1 MTEIGEAMAGSG
13 SSRWEEP
20 HTDAV
25 PEEAAGLDRAAHST
39 AGAGGGEAVDVMTRS
54 DAGLSSGAQRVI
66 REEASSILRA
76 LGEGGQKGTRE
87 RPNAGAVES
96 LQAGDCGTY
105 LIIGKDVVAREYTVL
120 LKNTEGKDVG
130 VAKWPCDAQ
139 GGELKPSGLSSGR
152 PLRRESLTAEPSQ
165 RSRDSS
171 YVDGD
176 LWRDGLDQSPAFSDD
191 GGARSGREWLEE
203 YERLTLSGWG
213 DSSSLEVERRER
225 EARSR
230 AIPTTFGCTR
240 MVEPAEPP
248 GPALPAGSAWAQH
261 AGVPG
266 EMGTERFHVRSDEE
280 DSSDRQSMSR
290 DSFEGFLRELGVED
304 PSAIEKHWNAMNQG
318 GRVRPTTTRP
328 RFAWETATQAD
339 LSTALQHL
347 LLRLHA
353 VRGGQRQRP
362 EEAAGLEVCEGT
374 QADEWDAPHC
384 PLKVRDGGLVRL
396 RESPHRKSR
405 EVTGDLP
412 GGTPLRAVSWKI
424 RHESIEVHVV
434 RGATGEALCPS
445 RWVGDTEC
453 EVGWVAVEEVVGY
466 DDRRWYRGLT
476 EEEWYSSSWQTT
488 VKALRVWVS
497 RGGRTWQELYDAILP
512 IQEQSRQEKKHLN
525 KVREV
530 FEAEGYTYVALGLG
544 RMWQGD
550 WEATNLRLHVTIA
563 YAAAMED
570 NEMKALQEILTNQ
583 VHEWARL
590 EPNLR
595 PLKVTRFR
603 RWETQTRMQK
613 RGDTSLT
620 RNCTRKPIVTMGQGE
635 VEAMVAEERI
645 HTLDLDEDDEES
657 LGEFVG
663 RLYSRDRDRLR
674 EGRERAAALSKN
686 DGLLRVECA
695 DEGLG
700 AGSLEIQDLLAYL
713 ADTVR
718 FFAGASKRLDPAPG
732 RLKGKLVPPYV
743 TPPERWHI
751 TKQGSWLR
759 SHECTWE
766 E

>member
-1 MTEIGEAMAGSG
+1 MAGSG

-25 PEEAAGLDRAAHST
+25 PEEAAGLDRAAQST
-39 AGAGGGEAVDVMTRS
+39 AGAGGGKAVDVMTRS
-54 DAGLSSGAQRVI
+54 DAGLSRGAKRVI

-120 LKNTEGKDVG
+120 LKDADGQEVG
-130 VAKWPCDAQ
+130 VTKWPFDMKA
-139 GGELKPSGLSSGR
+139 GGREPRVAASVR
-152 PLRRESLTAEPSQ
+152 ELRRETPLAAWTQEMRDDWDKSLRGSDYA
-165 RSRDSS
+165 
-171 YVDGD
+171 D
-176 LWRDGLDQSPAFSDD
+176 LEQLRDGPDLDL
-191 GGARSGREWLEE
+191 LEQ
-203 YERLTLSGWG
+203 RWS
-213 DSSSLEVERRER
+213 

-240 MVEPAEPP
+240 IVEPAEPP

-266 EMGTERFHVRSDEE
+266 EMGTERFHVRSDDE

-374 QADEWDAPHC
+374 QAEEWDAPHC

-434 RGATGEALCPS
+434 RGATGEALSPS
-445 RWVGDTEC
+445 RWAGGNEC

-466 DDRRWYRGLT
+466 DNRRWYRGLT

-497 RGGRTWQELYDAILP
+497 RGGRTWQEVYDAILP
-512 IQEQSRQEKKHLN
+512 TQEQSRQEKKHLN
-525 KVREV
+525 MVREV
-530 FEAEGYTYVALGLG
+530 FEVEGYTYVALGLG

-570 NEMKALQEILTNQ
+570 SEMKALQEILTNQ

-718 FFAGASKRLDPAPG
+718 FFASASKRLDPAPG

>member
-1 MTEIGEAMAGSG
+1 MAGSG

-39 AGAGGGEAVDVMTRS
+39 AGAGGGKAVDVMTRS
-54 DAGLSSGAQRVI
+54 DAGLSSGAKRVI

-120 LKNTEGKDVG
+120 LKDADGQEVG
-130 VAKWPCDAQ
+130 VAKWPFDMKA
-139 GGELKPSGLSSGR
+139 GGREPRVAASVR
-152 PLRRESLTAEPSQ
+152 ELRRETPLAEWTQEMRDDWDESLRGSDYA
-165 RSRDSS
+165 
-171 YVDGD
+171 D
-176 LWRDGLDQSPAFSDD
+176 LEQLRDGPDLDL
-191 GGARSGREWLEE
+191 LEQ
-203 YERLTLSGWG
+203 RWS
-213 DSSSLEVERRER
+213 
-225 EARSR
+225 EARNR

-240 MVEPAEPP
+240 IVEPAEPP

-266 EMGTERFHVRSDEE
+266 EMGTERFHVRSDDE

-353 VRGGQRQRP
+353 VRGGQRQRL

-374 QADEWDAPHC
+374 QAEEWDAPHC

-434 RGATGEALCPS
+434 RGATGEALSPS
-445 RWVGDTEC
+445 RWAGGNEC

-466 DDRRWYRGLT
+466 DNRRWYRGLT
-476 EEEWYSSSWQTT
+476 EEGWYSSSWQTT

-497 RGGRTWQELYDAILP
+497 RGGRTWQEVYDAILP
-512 IQEQSRQEKKHLN
+512 TQEQSRQEKKHLN
-525 KVREV
+525 KVREL

-570 NEMKALQEILTNQ
+570 SEMKALQEILTNQ

-603 RWETQTRMQK
+603 RWETQTRMEK
-613 RGDTSLT
+613 KGDTRLT
-620 RNCTRKPIVTMGQGE
+620 RNSTRRPIVTMSQGE

-645 HTLDLDEDDEES
+645 HTLDLDEDDEQS

-718 FFAGASKRLDPAPG
+718 FFASASKRLDPAPG

>member
-1 MTEIGEAMAGSG
+1 MAGSG

-39 AGAGGGEAVDVMTRS
+39 AGAGGGKAVDVMTRS
-54 DAGLSSGAQRVI
+54 DAGLSSGAKRVI

-120 LKNTEGKDVG
+120 LKDADGQEVG
-130 VAKWPCDAQ
+130 VAKWPFDMKA
-139 GGELKPSGLSSGR
+139 GGREPRVAASVR
-152 PLRRESLTAEPSQ
+152 ELRRETPLAAWTQEMRDDWDKSLRGSDYA
-165 RSRDSS
+165 
-171 YVDGD
+171 D
-176 LWRDGLDQSPAFSDD
+176 LEQLRDGPDLDL
-191 GGARSGREWLEE
+191 LEQ
-203 YERLTLSGWG
+203 RWS
-213 DSSSLEVERRER
+213 
-225 EARSR
+225 EARNR

-240 MVEPAEPP
+240 IVEPAEPP

-266 EMGTERFHVRSDEE
+266 EMGTERFHVRSDDE

-290 DSFEGFLRELGVED
+290 DSFEGFLKELGVED

-434 RGATGEALCPS
+434 RGATGEALSPS
-445 RWVGDTEC
+445 RWAGGNEC

-497 RGGRTWQELYDAILP
+497 RGGRTWQEVYDAILP
-512 IQEQSRQEKKHLN
+512 TQEQSRQEKKHL
-525 KVREV
+525 KKMREV

-570 NEMKALQEILTNQ
+570 SEMKALQEILTNQ

-603 RWETQTRMQK
+603 RWETQTRMEK
-613 RGDTSLT
+613 KGDTRLT
-620 RNCTRKPIVTMGQGE
+620 RNSTRRPIVTMGQGE

-718 FFAGASKRLDPAPG
+718 FFASASKRLDPAPG

>member
-1 MTEIGEAMAGSG
+1 
-13 SSRWEEP
+13 
-20 HTDAV
+20 
-25 PEEAAGLDRAAHST
+25 
-39 AGAGGGEAVDVMTRS
+39 MTRS
-54 DAGLSSGAQRVI
+54 DAGLSSGAKRVI

-130 VAKWPCDAQ
+130 VAKWPFDAQ

-203 YERLTLSGWG
+203 YERLTLSGWE
-213 DSSSLEVERRER
+213 DSSSLEEERRER
-225 EARSR
+225 EASSR

-240 MVEPAEPP
+240 IVEPAEPP

-266 EMGTERFHVRSDEE
+266 EMGTERFHVRSDDE

-304 PSAIEKHWNAMNQG
+304 PRAIEDHWNAMKQG

-434 RGATGEALCPS
+434 RGATGEALSPS
-445 RWVGDTEC
+445 RWAGGTEC

-497 RGGRTWQELYDAILP
+497 RGGRTWQEVYDAILP
-512 IQEQSRQEKKHLN
+512 TQEQSRQEKKHL
-525 KVREV
+525 KKMREV

-570 NEMKALQEILTNQ
+570 SEMKALQEILTNQ

-603 RWETQTRMQK
+603 RWETQTRMEK
-613 RGDTSLT
+613 KADTRLT
-620 RNCTRKPIVTMGQGE
+620 RNSTRRPIVTMGQGE

-718 FFAGASKRLDPAPG
+718 FFASASKRLDPAPG

>member
-1 MTEIGEAMAGSG
+1 MAGSG

-39 AGAGGGEAVDVMTRS
+39 AGAGGGKAVDVMTRS
-54 DAGLSSGAQRVI
+54 DAGLSSGAKRVI

-120 LKNTEGKDVG
+120 LKDADGQEVG
-130 VAKWPCDAQ
+130 VAKWPFDMKA
-139 GGELKPSGLSSGR
+139 GGREPRVAASVR
-152 PLRRESLTAEPSQ
+152 ELRRETPLAEWTQEMRDDWDESLRGSDYA
-165 RSRDSS
+165 
-171 YVDGD
+171 D
-176 LWRDGLDQSPAFSDD
+176 LEQLRDGPDLDL
-191 GGARSGREWLEE
+191 LEQ
-203 YERLTLSGWG
+203 RWS
-213 DSSSLEVERRER
+213 
-225 EARSR
+225 EARNR

-240 MVEPAEPP
+240 IVEPAEPP

-266 EMGTERFHVRSDEE
+266 EMGTERFHVRSDDE

-339 LSTALQHL
+339 LSTALQDL
-347 LLRLHA
+347 LLR
-353 VRGGQRQRP
+353 QRQRP

-434 RGATGEALCPS
+434 RGATGEALSPS
-445 RWVGDTEC
+445 RWAGGTEC

-497 RGGRTWQELYDAILP
+497 RGGRTWQEVYDAILP
-512 IQEQSRQEKKHLN
+512 TQEQSRQEKKHL
-525 KVREV
+525 KKMREV

-563 YAAAMED
+563 YAAAMEYS
-570 NEMKALQEILTNQ
+570 EMKALQEILTNQ

-603 RWETQTRMQK
+603 RWETQTRMEK
-613 RGDTSLT
+613 KADTRLT
-620 RNCTRKPIVTMGQGE
+620 RNSTRKPIVTMGQGE

>member
-1 MTEIGEAMAGSG
+1 MAGSG

-25 PEEAAGLDRAAHST
+25 PEEAAGLDRAGHST
-39 AGAGGGEAVDVMTRS
+39 AGAGGGKAVDVMTRS
-54 DAGLSSGAQRVI
+54 DAGLSRGAKRVI

-130 VAKWPCDAQ
+130 VAKWPFDAQ

-213 DSSSLEVERRER
+213 DSSSLEVERTER

-240 MVEPAEPP
+240 IVEPAEPP

-261 AGVPG
+261 AGVLG
-266 EMGTERFHVRSDEE
+266 EMGTERFHVRSDDE

-290 DSFEGFLRELGVED
+290 DSFEGFLKELGVED

-396 RESPHRKSR
+396 RESPHRKSG

-434 RGATGEALCPS
+434 RGATGEALSPS
-445 RWVGDTEC
+445 RWAGGTEC

-466 DDRRWYRGLT
+466 DDRRWYRGLP

-497 RGGRTWQELYDAILP
+497 RGGRTWQEVYDAILP
-512 IQEQSRQEKKHLN
+512 TQEQSRQEKKHL
-525 KVREV
+525 KKMREV

-570 NEMKALQEILTNQ
+570 SEMKALQEILTNQ

-603 RWETQTRMQK
+603 RWETQTRMEK
-613 RGDTSLT
+613 KGDTRLT
-620 RNCTRKPIVTMGQGE
+620 RNSTRRPIVTMGQGE

-718 FFAGASKRLDPAPG
+718 FFASASKRLDPAPG

-743 TPPERWHI
+743 TPRERWHI

-759 SHECTWE
+759 SRECTWE

>member
-1 MTEIGEAMAGSG
+1 
-13 SSRWEEP
+13 
-20 HTDAV
+20 
-25 PEEAAGLDRAAHST
+25 
-39 AGAGGGEAVDVMTRS
+39 MTRS
-54 DAGLSSGAQRVI
+54 DAGLSSGAKRVI

-130 VAKWPCDAQ
+130 VAKWPFDAQ

-176 LWRDGLDQSPAFSDD
+176 LWRDGLDQSPALSDD

-203 YERLTLSGWG
+203 YEPLTLSGWG

-240 MVEPAEPP
+240 IVEPAEPP

-405 EVTGDLP
+405 EVTGDLL

-434 RGATGEALCPS
+434 RGATGEALSPS
-445 RWVGDTEC
+445 RWAGGNEC

-497 RGGRTWQELYDAILP
+497 RGGRTWQEVYDAILP
-512 IQEQSRQEKKHLN
+512 TQEQSRQEKKHLN
-525 KVREV
+525 KVREL

-570 NEMKALQEILTNQ
+570 SEMKALQEILTNQ

-603 RWETQTRMQK
+603 RWETQTRMEK
-613 RGDTSLT
+613 KGDTRLT
-620 RNCTRKPIVTMGQGE
+620 RNSTRRPIVTMSQGE

-645 HTLDLDEDDEES
+645 HTLDLDEDDEQS

-718 FFAGASKRLDPAPG
+718 FFASASKRLDPAPG

>member
-1 MTEIGEAMAGSG
+1 MAGSG

-25 PEEAAGLDRAAHST
+25 SEEAAGLDRAA
-39 AGAGGGEAVDVMTRS
+39 
-54 DAGLSSGAQRVI
+54 GLSRGAKRVI
-66 REEASSILRA
+66 REEASSTLRA

-120 LKNTEGKDVG
+120 LKNTEGKAVG
-130 VAKWPCDAQ
+130 VAKWPFDAQ

-240 MVEPAEPP
+240 IVEAAEPP
-248 GPALPAGSAWAQH
+248 GSALPAGSAWAQH

-396 RESPHRKSR
+396 RETPHKKSR

-434 RGATGEALCPS
+434 RGATGEAPSPS

-497 RGGRTWQELYDAILP
+497 RGGRTWQEVYDAILP
-512 IQEQSRQEKKHLN
+512 TQEQSRQEKKHLN
-525 KVREV
+525 KVREL

-570 NEMKALQEILTNQ
+570 SEMKALQGILTKQ

-613 RGDTSLT
+613 KGDTSLT

-700 AGSLEIQDLLAYL
+700 AGSLEMQDLLAYL

>member
-1 MTEIGEAMAGSG
+1 MAGSG

-39 AGAGGGEAVDVMTRS
+39 AGAGGGKAVDVMTRS
-54 DAGLSSGAQRVI
+54 DAGLSSGAKRVI

-130 VAKWPCDAQ
+130 VAKWPFDAQ

-176 LWRDGLDQSPAFSDD
+176 LWKDDLDQSPAPSDD
-191 GGARSGREWLEE
+191 GGAQSAREWFEE
-203 YERLTLSGWG
+203 HERLTLSGWG
-213 DSSSLEVERRER
+213 DLSSLEEERRER

-240 MVEPAEPP
+240 ILEPAEPP

-261 AGVPG
+261 AGGLG
-266 EMGTERFHVRSDEE
+266 EMGTERFHVRSDDE

-434 RGATGEALCPS
+434 RGATGEALSPS
-445 RWVGDTEC
+445 RWAGGTEC

-497 RGGRTWQELYDAILP
+497 RGGRTWQEVYDAILP
-512 IQEQSRQEKKHLN
+512 TQEQSRQEKKHL
-525 KVREV
+525 KKMREV

-570 NEMKALQEILTNQ
+570 SEMKALQEILTNQ

-603 RWETQTRMQK
+603 RWETQTRMEK
-613 RGDTSLT
+613 KADTRLT
-620 RNCTRKPIVTMGQGE
+620 RNSTRRPIVTIGQGE

-718 FFAGASKRLDPAPG
+718 FFASASKRLDPAPG
-732 RLKGKLVPPYV
+732 GLKGKLVPPYV

-759 SHECTWE
+759 SRECTWE

>member
-1 MTEIGEAMAGSG
+1 
-13 SSRWEEP
+13 
-20 HTDAV
+20 
-25 PEEAAGLDRAAHST
+25 
-39 AGAGGGEAVDVMTRS
+39 MTRS
-54 DAGLSSGAQRVI
+54 DAGLSSGAKRVI

-130 VAKWPCDAQ
+130 VAKWPFDAQ

-203 YERLTLSGWG
+203 YERLTLSGWE
-213 DSSSLEVERRER
+213 DSSSLEEERRER
-225 EARSR
+225 EASSR

-240 MVEPAEPP
+240 IVEPAEPP

-266 EMGTERFHVRSDEE
+266 EMGTERFHVRSDDE

-304 PSAIEKHWNAMNQG
+304 PSAIENHWNAMNQG

-434 RGATGEALCPS
+434 RGATGEALSPS
-445 RWVGDTEC
+445 RWAGGTEC

-497 RGGRTWQELYDAILP
+497 RGGRTWQEVYDAILP
-512 IQEQSRQEKKHLN
+512 TQEQSRQEKKHL
-525 KVREV
+525 KKMREV

-570 NEMKALQEILTNQ
+570 SEMKALQEILTNQ

-603 RWETQTRMQK
+603 RWETQTRMEK
-613 RGDTSLT
+613 KADTRLT
-620 RNCTRKPIVTMGQGE
+620 RNSTRRPIVTMGQGE

-718 FFAGASKRLDPAPG
+718 FFASASKRLDPAPG

>member
-1 MTEIGEAMAGSG
+1 MAGSG

-25 PEEAAGLDRAAHST
+25 SEEAAGLDRAA
-39 AGAGGGEAVDVMTRS
+39 
-54 DAGLSSGAQRVI
+54 GLSRGAKRLI
-66 REEASSILRA
+66 REEASSTLRA

-130 VAKWPCDAQ
+130 VAKWPFDAQ

-152 PLRRESLTAEPSQ
+152 PLRRESITAEPSQ

-176 LWRDGLDQSPAFSDD
+176 LWRDGLDQSPALSDD

-203 YERLTLSGWG
+203 YEPLTLSGWG
-213 DSSSLEVERRER
+213 DSSSLEVERGER

-240 MVEPAEPP
+240 IVEAAEPP
-248 GPALPAGSAWAQH
+248 GSALPAGSAWAQH

-266 EMGTERFHVRSDEE
+266 EMGTERFHVRSDDE

-328 RFAWETATQAD
+328 RFAWETATKAD
-339 LSTALQHL
+339 LSTALQEL
-347 LLRLHA
+347 LFR
-353 VRGGQRQRP
+353 QRQRP

-434 RGATGEALCPS
+434 RGATGEALSPS
-445 RWVGDTEC
+445 RWAGGTEC

-570 NEMKALQEILTNQ
+570 SEMKALQEILTNQ

-603 RWETQTRMQK
+603 RWETQTRMEK
-613 RGDTSLT
+613 
-620 RNCTRKPIVTMGQGE
+620 KVTQG
-635 VEAMVAEERI
+635 
-645 HTLDLDEDDEES
+645 
-657 LGEFVG
+657 
-663 RLYSRDRDRLR
+663 
-674 EGRERAAALSKN
+674 
-686 DGLLRVECA
+686 
-695 DEGLG
+695 
-700 AGSLEIQDLLAYL
+700 
-713 ADTVR
+713 
-718 FFAGASKRLDPAPG
+718 
-732 RLKGKLVPPYV
+732 
-743 TPPERWHI
+743 
-751 TKQGSWLR
+751 
-759 SHECTWE
+759 
-766 E
+766 

>member
-1 MTEIGEAMAGSG
+1 MAGSG

-25 PEEAAGLDRAAHST
+25 SEEAAGLDRAA
-39 AGAGGGEAVDVMTRS
+39 
-54 DAGLSSGAQRVI
+54 GLSRGAKRVI
-66 REEASSILRA
+66 REEASSTLRA

-105 LIIGKDVVAREYTVL
+105 VIIGKDVVAREYTVL

-130 VAKWPCDAQ
+130 VAKWPFDAQ

-240 MVEPAEPP
+240 IVEAAEPP
-248 GPALPAGSAWAQH
+248 GSALPAGSAWAQH

-328 RFAWETATQAD
+328 RFAWETATTAD
-339 LSTALQHL
+339 LSTALQEL
-347 LLRLHA
+347 LFR
-353 VRGGQRQRP
+353 QRQRP

-405 EVTGDLP
+405 EVTGELP

-424 RHESIEVHVV
+424 RHESIEVRVV
-434 RGATGEALCPS
+434 RGATGEALSPS
-445 RWVGDTEC
+445 RWAGGTEC

-570 NEMKALQEILTNQ
+570 SEMKALQGILTKQ

-613 RGDTSLT
+613 KGDTSLT

-700 AGSLEIQDLLAYL
+700 AGSLEMQDLLAYL

-718 FFAGASKRLDPAPG
+718 FFAGASKRLDPARG

>member
-1 MTEIGEAMAGSG
+1 MAGSG

-39 AGAGGGEAVDVMTRS
+39 AGAGGGKAVDVMTRS
-54 DAGLSSGAQRVI
+54 DAGLSSGAKRVI

-130 VAKWPCDAQ
+130 VAKWPFDAQ
-139 GGELKPSGLSSGR
+139 GGEQKPSGLSSGR

-203 YERLTLSGWG
+203 YERLTLSGWE
-213 DSSSLEVERRER
+213 DSSSLEEERRER
-225 EARSR
+225 EASSR

-240 MVEPAEPP
+240 IVEPAEPP

-266 EMGTERFHVRSDEE
+266 EMGTERFHVRSDDE

-304 PSAIEKHWNAMNQG
+304 PRAIEDHWNAMKQG

-434 RGATGEALCPS
+434 RGATGEALSPS
-445 RWVGDTEC
+445 RWAGGTEC

-497 RGGRTWQELYDAILP
+497 RGGRTWQEVYDAILP
-512 IQEQSRQEKKHLN
+512 TQEQSRQEKKHL
-525 KVREV
+525 KKMREV

-570 NEMKALQEILTNQ
+570 SEMKALQEILTNQ

-603 RWETQTRMQK
+603 RWETQTRMEK
-613 RGDTSLT
+613 KADTRLT
-620 RNCTRKPIVTMGQGE
+620 RNSTRRPIVTMGQGE

-718 FFAGASKRLDPAPG
+718 FFASASKRLDPAPG

>member
-1 MTEIGEAMAGSG
+1 MAGSG

-25 PEEAAGLDRAAHST
+25 PEEAAGLDRAGHST
-39 AGAGGGEAVDVMTRS
+39 AGAGGGKAVDVMTRS
-54 DAGLSSGAQRVI
+54 DAGLSSGAKRVI

-130 VAKWPCDAQ
+130 VAKWPFDAQ

-213 DSSSLEVERRER
+213 DSSSLEVERTER

-240 MVEPAEPP
+240 IVEPADPP

-266 EMGTERFHVRSDEE
+266 EMGTERFHVRSDDE

-290 DSFEGFLRELGVED
+290 DSFEGFLKELGVED

-328 RFAWETATQAD
+328 RFAWQTATQAD

-396 RESPHRKSR
+396 RESPHRKSG

-434 RGATGEALCPS
+434 RGATGEALSPS
-445 RWVGDTEC
+445 RWAGGTEC

-466 DDRRWYRGLT
+466 DDRRWYRGLP

-497 RGGRTWQELYDAILP
+497 RGGRTWQEVYDAILP
-512 IQEQSRQEKKHLN
+512 TQEQSRQEKKHLN
-525 KVREV
+525 KMREV

-570 NEMKALQEILTNQ
+570 SEMKALQEILTNQ

-595 PLKVTRFR
+595 PLKVPRFR
-603 RWETQTRMQK
+603 RWETQTRMEKQA
-613 RGDTSLT
+613 DTRLT
-620 RNCTRKPIVTMGQGE
+620 RNSTRRPIVTIGQGE

-645 HTLDLDEDDEES
+645 HTLDLDEDDRES

-663 RLYSRDRDRLR
+663 RLYNRDRDRLR

-718 FFAGASKRLDPAPG
+718 FFASASKRLDPAPG

-759 SHECTWE
+759 SRECTWE
-766 E
+766 ESGSVGRG